1 MVGVLEGFSVIGII
15 IAIGV
20 LIDRTGWLGTHGR
33 QVLNGLAFHVATPAL
48 LFGLMYEAELEV
60 LFSAQFTATAIG
72 MVAVAAIYCVF
83 GAIFRWGLGPT
94 TVGAMSSSYVN
105 SGNLGIPIA
114 VYVLGDGSLVAPV
127 MLVQQL
133 VMGPVMLTILDVTSA
148 ARKGRTLKPWQFVVR
163 PFTNPVVVGSL
174 LGLLLNIFHVQAPAF
189 VVEPIALVGGM
200 SVPAVLLAFGMS
212 LRDNKVPF
220 TGGDKWQVATSTV
233 LKSFVHPILAWLLGV
248 FVFGLDDATLLA
260 VVVTAALPTAQN
272 IYTYAANYRV
282 GESLARESI
291 LVTTILSVPV
301 ILLVSMVIHP

>member
-1 MVGVLEGFSVIGII
+1 MFGVLEGFSVIGII

-20 LIDRTGWLGTHGR
+20 LLDRTGWLGPHGHP
-33 QVLNGLAFHVATPAL
+33 VLNGLAFHVATPAL

-83 GAIFRWGLGPT
+83 GAIFKWGVGPT
-94 TVGAMSSSYVN
+94 TVGAMNSSYVN

-133 VMGPVMLTILDVTSA
+133 IMGPVMLGILDVTSVT
-148 ARKGRTLKPWQFVVR
+148 RKGRKLKWWQLIVR
-163 PFTNPVVVGSL
+163 PFTNPVVIGAL
-174 LGLLLNIFHVQAPAF
+174 TGLLLNVFNVEAPSFIAD
-189 VVEPIALVGGM
+189 PIALVGGM

-212 LRDNKVPF
+212 LRENTLPF
-220 TGGDKWQVATSTV
+220 RGQDRWQVATSTV
-233 LKSFVHPILAWLLGV
+233 LKTFVHPFLAWLLGA
-248 FVFGLDDATLLA
+248 FVFHLDTATLLA

-291 LVTTILSVPV
+291 LLTTILSVPV
-301 ILLVSMVIHP
+301 IFLVTVLLHP

>member
-1 MVGVLEGFSVIGII
+1 MLGVLEGFSVIGII
-15 IAIGV
+15 VAVGV
-20 LIDRTGWLGTHGR
+20 LIDRTGWLGAHGR
-33 QVLNGLAFHVATPAL
+33 PVLNGLAFHVATPAL

-60 LFSAQFTATAIG
+60 LFSAQFIATAIG
-72 MVAVAAIYCVF
+72 MVTVALIYCVI
-83 GAIFRWGLGPT
+83 GAICKWGVGPT
-94 TVGAMSSSYVN
+94 TVGAMNSSYVN

-133 VMGPVMLTILDVTSA
+133 IMGPVMLGILDVTSA
-148 ARKGRTLKPWQFVVR
+148 ARKGRTLKWWQFVVR
-163 PFTNPVVVGSL
+163 PFTNPVVLGALS
-174 LGLLLNIFHVQAPAF
+174 GLLLNALQIEAPSF
-189 VVEPIALVGGM
+189 IVEPIALVGAM

-212 LRDNKVPF
+212 LRDNRMPF
-220 TGGDKWQVATSTV
+220 RGDDRWQVTTSVV
-233 LKSFVHPILAWLLGV
+233 LKSFIHPILAWLLGAWV
-248 FVFGLDDATLLA
+248 FHLDEATLLA

-301 ILLVSMVIHP
+301 IFLVTLILHP

>member
-1 MVGVLEGFSVIGII
+1 MLGVLEGFSVIGII

-20 LIDRTGWLGTHGR
+20 VIDRTGWLGQQGR

-48 LFGLMYEAELEV
+48 LFGLMYGAELEV
-60 LFSAQFTATAIG
+60 LFSAQFIATAIG
-72 MVAVAAIYCVF
+72 MVTVAAMYSVL
-83 GAIFRWGLGPT
+83 GALFKWGVGPT
-94 TVGAMSSSYVN
+94 TVGAMNSSYVN

-133 VMGPVMLTILDVTSA
+133 IMGPVMLGILDVTSA
-148 ARKGRTLKPWQFVVR
+148 TRKSRKLKWWQLAVR
-163 PFTNPVVVGSL
+163 PFTNPIVIGALSGLSL
-174 LGLLLNIFHVQAPAF
+174 NAAGVEAPSF
-189 VVEPIALVGGM
+189 IVEPIALVGAM

-212 LRDNKVPF
+212 LRDNRLPLR
-220 TGGDKWQVATSTV
+220 GDDKWQVLTGTV
-233 LKSFVHPILAWLLGV
+233 LKAFIHPIIAWLLGA
-248 FVFGLDDATLLA
+248 FVFRLDDATLLA

-282 GESLARESI
+282 GESLARETI

-301 ILLVSMVIHP
+301 IFLVTLLLHP